1 MPFPASIPPP
11 PPAHENGSFLRS
23 ACGIF
28 HNGTSMV
35 RMLTRLHNSMYC
47 CHFGIIT
54 YERHDV
60 RSWRFFKRTNAHVH
74 FHPPTV
80 FSWRRKR
87 LKMSRAAAA
96 TGVPAL
102 RRKGAFWKAQEV
114 MVMLGAVKEAGIS
127 PLLMGATKLPNK
139 KEFGSV
145 VRALKARGYQRT
157 IAQARTKW
165 KNLKKD
171 FYDSRRRWQGRPPPQ
186 ERPHFYLE
194 FEELW
199 HLAGEPSE
207 EERYAERQPS
217 ATEAAQSS
225 EEEEAEQ
232 EETSL
237 VAGEGTSAATA
248 GPAPTYTTP
257 PRPAGSLE
265 GISPANMVLMIRD
278 LQRRVR
284 TLEEANLKQAADQHT
299 LRQTVKELEATVER
313 LMVLMEQGN

>member
-1 MPFPASIPPP
+1 
-11 PPAHENGSFLRS
+11 
-23 ACGIF
+23 
-28 HNGTSMV
+28 
-35 RMLTRLHNSMYC
+35 
-47 CHFGIIT
+47 
-54 YERHDV
+54 
-60 RSWRFFKRTNAHVH
+60 
-74 FHPPTV
+74 
-80 FSWRRKR
+80 
-87 LKMSRAAAA
+87 MSRAAAA

-102 RRKGAFWKAQEV
+102 KSKGAFWKAQEV
-114 MVMLGAVKEAGIS
+114 MVMLGGVKEAGIS

-139 KEFGSV
+139 KEFG
-145 VRALKARGYQRT
+145 
-157 IAQARTKW
+157 
-165 KNLKKD
+165 
-171 FYDSRRRWQGRPPPQ
+171 WQGRPPPQ

-257 PRPAGSLE
+257 PRPAGSLRE
-265 GISPANMVLMIRD
+265 YLLPTWFSWIRD
-278 LQRRVR
+278 LQRRVS
-284 TLEEANLKQAADQHT
+284 TLERANLKQAADQHT